1 MYMKTISFDEKNVS
15 VTMNYQDLQRVMN
28 ECVVTTMKVVNDE
41 KKKLENQKWFDTTH
55 TAQMFGV
62 HVSTINRWKHSGYLT
77 PRTVGGRDFFS
88 IEEINHL
95 LTTNPRLS

>member
-1 MYMKTISFDEKNVS
+1 MKNLNFNDRNVS
-15 VTMNYQDLQRVMN
+15 VTIPYDDLQRMMK
-28 ECVVTTMKVVNDE
+28 ECVTTTMREYDNE
-41 KKKLENQKWFDTTH
+41 RKKMETQKWFDTSH

-88 IEEINHL
+88 IDEINNL
-95 LTTNPRLS
+95 LNSNPRLS

>member
-1 MYMKTISFDEKNVS
+1 MKSITFDDKNIS
-15 VTMNYQDLQRVMN
+15 VTMNYQDLQRMLK
-28 ECVVTTMKVVNDE
+28 ETVVTTMREVNNE
-41 KKKLENQKWFDTTH
+41 KKKMEQQKWFSTSS

>member
-1 MYMKTISFDEKNVS
+1 MKTITFDEKNVS
-15 VTMNYQDLQRVMN
+15 VTMNYQDLQRMLK
-28 ECVVTTMKVVNDE
+28 ETVVTTMREVNNE
-41 KKKLENQKWFDTTH
+41 RKKMEQQKWFSTSS

>member
-1 MYMKTISFDEKNVS
+1 MKTISFDEKNVS

-88 IEEINHL
+88 IEEINHI

>member
-1 MYMKTISFDEKNVS
+1 MNKISFDEKNIS
-15 VTMNYQDLQRVMN
+15 VTMNYQDLQKMMQ
-28 ECVVTTMKVVNDE
+28 ECVITTMREINNA
-41 KKKLENQKWFDTTH
+41 KKKNEDQKWFDTTH

-95 LTTNPRLS
+95 LTINSRLS

>member
-1 MYMKTISFDEKNVS
+1 MKTITFDEKNVS
-15 VTMNYQDLQRVMN
+15 VTMNYQDLQRMLK
-28 ECVVTTMKVVNDE
+28 ETVVTTMREVNNE
-41 KKKLENQKWFDTTH
+41 KKKMEQQKWFSTSS

>member
-1 MYMKTISFDEKNVS
+1 MKTIQFNERNVS
-15 VTMNYQDLQRVMN
+15 VTMNYHDLQKMVK
-28 ECVVTTMKVVNDE
+28 ETVVTTMRDFNNE
-41 KKKLENQKWFDTTH
+41 NKKMKEQKWFDTTH

>member
-1 MYMKTISFDEKNVS
+1 MKTITFDEKNVS
-15 VTMNYQDLQRVMN
+15 VTMNYQDLQRMLK
-28 ECVVTTMKVVNDE
+28 ETVVTTMREVNNE
-41 KKKLENQKWFDTTH
+41 KKKMEDQKWFDTTH
-55 TAQMFGV
+55 TAKMFGV